1 MLDKYIFLII
11 ISISSIT
18 SFLLIRMWIKDED
31 NIFEENND
39 DD

>member
-31 NIFEENND
+31 NIFKENND

>member
-11 ISISSIT
+11 ISVSSIT

-31 NIFEENND
+31 NIFEENSD

>member
-11 ISISSIT
+11 ISVSSIT

-31 NIFEENND
+31 NIFKENND

>member
-11 ISISSIT
+11 ISVSSIT

>member
-31 NIFEENND
+31 NIFEGND
-39 DD
+39 DDD